1 MSASPRERPQRPVG
15 EPPSGG
21 FSAEE
26 RLRDFAEAASEWFW
40 EQDAEFRFTYFST
53 NVEAVSG
60 FPAEEFIGRTRQE
73 ARPAGVTDEAW
84 ADHQARLER
93 HLPFR
98 DFRFA
103 RKDQTGRLRHF
114 ATSGKPIHDTAG
126 RFAGYRG
133 VGRDV
138 TAEVEAE
145 LRAHAAEQRLA
156 DALDTL
162 SDGLVLYDRDDRLVL
177 WNNVMRAVNP
187 VLSEDMVGK
196 TFREATT
203 LAHARGFL
211 VRPEV
216 FTSDAAWIDS
226 VIAQRATGAADFE
239 FLTGDGRWIAC
250 RDRRTRD
257 GGLIG
262 IRIDITEVK
271 RQQGELAAREA
282 RALAAE
288 QRLRDAVDA
297 LNDGFILFDGQDR
310 VAIYN
315 RAMVEQIP
323 AMADQ
328 QAIIGKTFEDLTR
341 FVLSSGYYRN
351 DRSTEETESWIAG
364 MLARRRAGADI
375 VQTTEVGER
384 TYLYRVRRT
393 REGGHVGIRSDI
405 TDLKQREA
413 ELAEREA
420 RAVAAEQRLREA
432 IESMQDGFVLRDPQG
447 RMVLCNRRH
456 LEIFGYHSLDSFAG
470 KTFDEVVADLVAR
483 DFFDTSPEALRHLSP
498 PRSRAE
504 DGLLVSEFRTRDGRT
519 LNMHIHP
526 TRDGGSV
533 QVTGDVTSD
542 RTREHR
548 LRRAEEVMRD
558 AIESMTDGFML
569 RDANGAAIMCNS
581 RYLDILGFESFE
593 QVRGFSADDVRRR
606 LQERGFYAER
616 VEGPALDAWVTE
628 RRAFLAGG
636 QRRIEYQTTDG
647 RTINVRTRPTQS
659 GGAVTVVADVS
670 ADRDRERRMADA
682 EALQRAAIETIDD
695 GFSLWDSD
703 DRLVLWNRRLEQMF
717 APAGARLQKGLSFR
731 DWVYSHALAGFA
743 DTGGRTPTAFAD
755 EKAIQHRAGGA
766 REITFTDGTTL
777 LVRERELPDGGIVRI
792 DTDIADRK
800 RQELQLRGAKESAE
814 AANRAKS
821 TFLAS
826 MSHELRTPL
835 NAILGFSES
844 MESQILGPLGK
855 PRYVE
860 YAHDIHK
867 SGLLLLDLINDML
880 DMSRIEAGRF
890 ELHRE
895 PVSMGE
901 LASDVEDIIRV
912 QADKARLS
920 IALDVS
926 VDLPAVSLDPRAIRQ
941 VLLNLMSNA
950 VKFSRPGG
958 VIRLAADIPANMLR
972 LRVIDAGVG
981 ISKADMLRL
990 GRPFER
996 VGDVLTQPIQG
1007 TGLGLSISKRL
1018 IELHGGRLDIESE
1031 LGIGTTVT
1039 VLLPLA

>member
-1 MSASPRERPQRPVG
+1 MSASPRERSPRPVG

-21 FSAEE
+21 FTAEE

-40 EQDAEFRFTYFST
+40 EQDAEFRFTYFSA

-60 FPAEEFIGRTRQE
+60 FPAEGFIGRTRLE
-73 ARPAGVTDEAW
+73 TRPAGVTDEAW
-84 ADHQARLER
+84 AEHQARLQR

-103 RKDQTGRLRHF
+103 RKDRTGRLRHF
-114 ATSGKPIHDTAG
+114 ATSGKPIHDTLG

-133 VGRDV
+133 VGRDI

-156 DALDTL
+156 DALDNL

-177 WNNVMRAVNP
+177 WNNRMRVVNP
-187 VLSEDMVGK
+187 VLNEDMIGK
-196 TFREATT
+196 TFREAA
-203 LAHARGFL
+203 LQAHEQGFL
-211 VRPEV
+211 VRPEG
-216 FTSDAAWIDS
+216 FASDEDWLDRLM
-226 VIAQRATGAADFE
+226 AQRATGAADFE
-239 FLTGDGRWIAC
+239 FRTGDGRWIAC

-262 IRIDITEVK
+262 IRIDITDVK
-271 RQQGELAAREA
+271 RQQDELADREA

-288 QRLRDAVDA
+288 QRLRDAVEA
-297 LNDGFILFDGQDR
+297 LTDGFILFDAEDR

-315 RAMVEQIP
+315 SAMIAQIP
-323 AMADQ
+323 PMADQ
-328 QAIIGKTFEDLTR
+328 EAIIGRSFEELTR
-341 FVLSSGYYRN
+341 FVLSTGYYRN
-351 DRSTEETESWIAG
+351 DRSPEETEAWIAG
-364 MLARRRAGADI
+364 MVARRRAGADI
-375 VQTTEVGER
+375 VQTTEVGDR

-393 REGGHVGIRSDI
+393 REGGYVGIRSDI

-447 RMVLCNRRH
+447 RMVLCNSRH

-470 KTFDEVVADLVAR
+470 KTFDDVVADLVAR
-483 DFFDTSPEALRHLSP
+483 EFFDTSPEALRHLSP
-498 PRSRAE
+498 PRTRAE

-542 RTREHR
+542 RAREHR

-581 RYLDILGFESFE
+581 RYLDILGFENFE
-593 QVRGFSADDVRRR
+593 QVRSLSADDVRRK

-717 APAGARLQKGLSFR
+717 APAGTRIEKGMSFR
-731 DWVYSHALAGFA
+731 DWVYSHAMAGFA
-743 DTGGRTPTAFAD
+743 DTGGRTPTVFAD

-792 DTDIADRK
+792 DTDITDRK

-844 MESQILGPLGK
+844 MESQILGPLGR

-926 VDLPAVSLDPRAIRQ
+926 ADLPPVSLDPRAIRQ
-941 VLLNLMSNA
+941 VLLNLLSNA

-958 VIRLAADIPANMLR
+958 VIRLTADIPANMLR